1 MVQGQKISP
10 STTTSTIAP
19 VQNGTV
25 VTQTPGAPIVIP
37 QGVSPGIAA
46 PPASV
51 GNVGYQVPGNVT
63 VPHPP
68 NSVKSVPML
77 APQGKLPMAHPHR
90 TPVPINALP
99 GGKPVMKEV
108 NIVSLL
114 LILFPTENERYLLT
128 FEGLS
133 AFDNSIPDFAHVI
146 KLFRQSSIPIN
157 VLWLNLRNIC
167 PFL

>member
-1 MVQGQKISP
+1 
-10 STTTSTIAP
+10 
-19 VQNGTV
+19 
-25 VTQTPGAPIVIP
+25 
-37 QGVSPGIAA
+37 
-46 PPASV
+46 
-51 GNVGYQVPGNVT
+51 
-63 VPHPP
+63 
-68 NSVKSVPML
+68 ML

-90 TPVPINALP
+90 APVPINALP

-128 FEGLS
+128 FEGFS